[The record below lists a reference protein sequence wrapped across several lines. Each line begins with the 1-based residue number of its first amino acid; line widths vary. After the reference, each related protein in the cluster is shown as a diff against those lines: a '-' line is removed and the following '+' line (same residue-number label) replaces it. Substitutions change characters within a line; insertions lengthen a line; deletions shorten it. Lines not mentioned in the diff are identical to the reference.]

1 MPGARGSRR
10 AHPAPAV
17 ELSGGQ
23 QQRVAIARALVNDP
37 HILLADEPT
46 GALDSRTTNEIIAL
60 FEELNAGGITVILV
74 THELDIAARAQ
85 RRITFRDG
93 VIVEDAA

>member
-1 MPGARGSRR
+1 MSPLAAFR
-10 AHPAPAV
+10 A
-17 ELSGGQ
+17 
-23 QQRVAIARALVNDP
+23 ALAALRLNA
-37 HILLADEPT
+37 LL
-46 GALDSRTTNEIIAL
+46 
-60 FEELNAGGITVILV
+60 EELNAGGITVILV